1 MGGTTFIEINYDK
14 QWVDNSLA
22 ALAPFEWLFSW
33 GMYIFIL
40 VALAIMFWIFFD
52 SITKKKDQKA
62 LVPRI
67 LSMIGFFAIIPA
79 FIFRFTGN
87 ANGITCFVRLMAE
100 GGISYPGPLN
110 WNVNWLVKGYGPI
123 IAIIALV
130 GIILSIVSIVIYA
143 STVHRAK
150 PATEFVR
157 AFDNRMNNLENQV
170 EQSKRAAAAPARAPQ
185 AAQGGSSLSGAVASS
200 TGARRANNAPKSA
213 ATIIDRKPQ
222 AATIIDVPDSGATL
236 TVQSG
241 NARGR
246 TYNLPMHDVTVGRD
260 PSCFVVV
267 DDGKV
272 SREHVKF
279 LYNNGIWSVLDAG
292 SVNGTFLNSS
302 RLVGQQ
308 QIANGDQLTLGDT
321 VLVFGN
327 RG

>member
-14 QWVDNSLA
+14 AWVDSSLA
-22 ALAPFEWLFSW
+22 GLASFEWLFSW

-52 SITKKKDQKA
+52 SINKKKDQQA

-87 ANGITCFVRLMAE
+87 ADGITCFVRLNAE
-100 GGISYPGPLN
+100 VGTPSYPGPLN
-110 WNVNWLVKGYGPI
+110 WNVNWLVRGYGPI

-130 GIILSIVSIVIYA
+130 GVVLSIVSIVMYA
-143 STVHRAK
+143 SKVHRAK

-157 AFDNRMNNLENQV
+157 AFNNRMSNLENQV
-170 EQSKRAAAAPARAPQ
+170 EASKKAAPTPAPQ
-185 AAQGGSSLSGAVASS
+185 RSSLSGAVASS
-200 TGARRANNAPKSA
+200 GNARRSKSA
-213 ATIIDRKPQ
+213 ATIIDRQPQ

-236 TVQSG
+236 TVTTG
-241 NARGR
+241 TGRGR
-246 TYNLPMHDVTVGRD
+246 TYNLPTHDVTVGRD
-260 PSCFVVV
+260 PSCFVSIS
-267 DDGKV
+267 DGKV

-279 LYNNGIWSVLDAG
+279 LYNNGMWSVLDAG
-292 SVNGTFLNSS
+292 SVNGTFLNGD

-308 QIANGDQLTLGDT
+308 GIENGAQLSIGDT
-321 VLVFGN
+321 VLVFGSHK
-327 RG
+327 